1 VGHVKEMTN
10 AKSLSEKGVTEK
22 FVENVIGPDRFD

>member
-1 VGHVKEMTN
+1 VIGFLRSCFPE
-10 AKSLSEKGVTEK
+10 SLSEKGVTEK

>member
-1 VGHVKEMTN
+1 MDKGFS
-10 AKSLSEKGVTEK
+10 KSLSEKGVTEK